1 MKDRLKGV
9 LKQVCQNKGQ
19 SGLVELLQCS
29 VQHLQSAELQVFLAQ
44 HYLEMGAYVQ
54 NNELNAFLIREG
66 IICAHTFS
74 KCLATWVLELLNA
87 TEKDTQMVYSLFEFL
102 KEVLLTQK
110 LFAPRVFD
118 ELIKALRHKM
128 NSGLFSHS
136 EIILS
141 QLQEMQ
147 ALDSLTSSIS
157 RHELESFF
165 NEFMELSQTRTTSK
179 DEIDNFF
186 KKLLEKLQLRDSA
199 HITLFCDTLAPYS
212 IKRAFEFPNGE
223 KRFLDRLDFCW
234 IDGFIKLVFS
244 LISAVQSINK

>member
-1 MKDRLKGV
+1 VKDRLKGV

-147 ALDSLTSSIS
+147 ALDSSPPPSPATNSRASSTSSWS
-157 RHELESFF
+157 SPRPAPPPR
-165 NEFMELSQTRTTSK
+165 TRSTTSS
-179 DEIDNFF
+179 
-186 KKLLEKLQLRDSA
+186 RS
-199 HITLFCDTLAPYS
+199 Y
-212 IKRAFEFPNGE
+212 
-223 KRFLDRLDFCW
+223 
-234 IDGFIKLVFS
+234 
-244 LISAVQSINK
+244 